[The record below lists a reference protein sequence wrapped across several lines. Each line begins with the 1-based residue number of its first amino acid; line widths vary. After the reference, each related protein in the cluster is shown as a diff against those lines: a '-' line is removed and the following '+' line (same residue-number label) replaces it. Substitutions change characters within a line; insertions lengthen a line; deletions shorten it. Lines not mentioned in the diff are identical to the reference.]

1 MVVPAFSGLLTRAA
15 IPAMGGAFATDKGK
29 RFLSGFTDFMTGGMT
44 DLDQKGDSR
53 LQEFQKNQ
61 TKRNIKAAQG
71 FGDLMT
77 GGMTDFDQKGDSGVQ
92 QFGKKVTGALG
103 QAMLGGTG
111 SLARDAMDL
120 VGINGTQRMDTGET
134 SQGAQE
140 LAQKVQQNEMSGLQQ
155 RTANFLQNMNPYNS
169 MYPGSPENPMDP
181 MGVPLVPGPDGELI
195 NENLRK
201 LTGGDRDE
209 LERRRQILGGM

>member
-1 MVVPAFSGLLTRAA
+1 MA
-15 IPAMGGAFATDKGK
+15 IPGLGAAATSDKGK
-29 RFLSGFTDFMTGGMT
+29 KFLSGFANFMTGGGLAGMAGRKVGEV
-44 DLDQKGDSR
+44 LDPTGEGAGKR
-53 LQEFQKNQ
+53 LKE
-61 TKRNIKAAQG
+61 I
-71 FGDLMT
+71 
-77 GGMTDFDQKGDSGVQ
+77 
-92 QFGKKVTGALG
+92 GKMGALG
-103 QAMLGGTG
+103 GLG
-111 SLARDAMDL
+111 SFAANAMDL
-120 VGINGTQRMDTGET
+120 NKINGTQRMDTGET

-140 LAQKVQQNEMSGLQQ
+140 LAQKVQQNEMSGLQK
-155 RTANFLQNMNPYNS
+155 RTANFLQNINPYNS

>member
-1 MVVPAFSGLLTRAA
+1 MA
-15 IPAMGGAFATDKGK
+15 IPGLGAAATSDKGK
-29 RFLSGFTDFMTGGMT
+29 KFLSGFANFMTGGVLAGMAGRKVGEV
-44 DLDQKGDSR
+44 LDPTGEGAGKR
-53 LQEFQKNQ
+53 LKE
-61 TKRNIKAAQG
+61 I
-71 FGDLMT
+71 
-77 GGMTDFDQKGDSGVQ
+77 
-92 QFGKKVTGALG
+92 GKMGALG
-103 QAMLGGTG
+103 GLG
-111 SLARDAMDL
+111 SFAANAMDL
-120 VGINGTQRMDTGET
+120 NKINGTQRMDTGET

-155 RTANFLQNMNPYNS
+155 RTANFLQNINPYNS

>member
-1 MVVPAFSGLLTRAA
+1 MA
-15 IPAMGGAFATDKGK
+15 IPGLGAAATSDKGK
-29 RFLSGFTDFMTGGMT
+29 RFLGGFTDFLTGGMT

-61 TKRNIKAAQG
+61 MKRNVKAAQG

-77 GGMTDFDQKGDSGVQ
+77 GGMTDFDQKGDSGLQ
-92 QFGKKVTGALG
+92 QFGKKATGALG
-103 QAMLGGTG
+103 QAMLGGPG
-111 SLARDAMDL
+111 SLARNAMDL

-155 RTANFLQNMNPYNS
+155 RTDNFMQNINPYNS
-169 MYPGSPENPMDP
+169 LYPGSPENPMDP
-181 MGVPLVPGPDGELI
+181 MGVPLVPGPDGQLI
-195 NENLRK
+195 NENLMK
-201 LTGGDRDE
+201 LTGGDPDE
-209 LERRRQILGGM
+209 LERRKQILGGM

>member
-1 MVVPAFSGLLTRAA
+1 MA
-15 IPAMGGAFATDKGK
+15 IPGLGAAATSDKGK
-29 RFLSGFTDFMTGGMT
+29 KFLSGFANFMTGGGLAGMAGRKVGEV
-44 DLDQKGDSR
+44 LDPTGEGAGKR
-53 LQEFQKNQ
+53 LKE
-61 TKRNIKAAQG
+61 I
-71 FGDLMT
+71 
-77 GGMTDFDQKGDSGVQ
+77 
-92 QFGKKVTGALG
+92 GKMGALG
-103 QAMLGGTG
+103 GLG
-111 SLARDAMDL
+111 SFAANAMDL
-120 VGINGTQRMDTGET
+120 NKINGTQRMDTGET

-155 RTANFLQNMNPYNS
+155 RTANFLQNINPYNS

>member
-1 MVVPAFSGLLTRAA
+1 MA
-15 IPAMGGAFATDKGK
+15 IPGFTGGALGAAATSDKGK
-29 RFLSGFTDFMTGGMT
+29 RFLSGFTDFLTGGMT
-44 DLDQKGDSR
+44 DLDKKGDSR

-61 TKRNIKAAQG
+61 TRRNIEGVKG
-71 FGDLMT
+71 FGDFMT
-77 GGMTDFDQKGDSGVQ
+77 GGLTDFDQKGDSGVQ
-92 QFGKKVTGALG
+92 QFGKKVTGTLG

-111 SLARDAMDL
+111 SLARNAMDL

-155 RTANFLQNMNPYNS
+155 KTANFLQNVNPYNS
-169 MYPGSPENPMDP
+169 LYPGSPENPMDP
-181 MGVPLVPGPDGELI
+181 MGVPLVPGPDGQLI
-195 NENLRK
+195 NENLMK